1 MQGKPQTMKERTM
14 KKMPS
19 NKDELLAEYKFDY
32 SKAKSNR
39 FATDERTVVIL
50 DEDLSK
56 VFKTPVSVNK
66 ALRALIEAIPPDS
79 SAA

>member
-1 MQGKPQTMKERTM
+1 MKERTM
-14 KKMPS
+14 KTMS
-19 NKDELLAEYKFDY
+19 TNKDELLAEYKFDY

-56 VFKTPVSVNK
+56 VFKTPESVNK